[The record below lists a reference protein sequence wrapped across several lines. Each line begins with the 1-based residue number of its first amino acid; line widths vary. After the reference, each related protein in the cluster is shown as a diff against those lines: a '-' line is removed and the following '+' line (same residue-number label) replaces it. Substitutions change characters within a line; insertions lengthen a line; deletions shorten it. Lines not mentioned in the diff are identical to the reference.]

1 MAASNAVLAND
12 AAFLCVSFKWTL
24 NRRHSSPVE
33 INHDLILN
41 LISGGNANE
50 AWLWRLRGVSMADL
64 EMLLGNVS
72 QAPANTDFGT
82 LVELMTLAGF
92 ELRMGKKQHAIFTNK
107 AHGIRQTVAKPYH
120 GPVKPVYVRE
130 CLKAIESLRVAQGKP
145 DA

>member
-50 AWLWRLRGVSMADL
+50 AWLWRLRGVSVADL
-64 EMLLGNVS
+64 ETLLANVS
-72 QAPANTDFGT
+72 QAPASTDFGT
-82 LVELMTLAGF
+82 PVALMTLAG
-92 ELRMGKKQHAIFTNK
+92 LDVGMGQQHDARFTNK
-107 AHGIRQTVAKPYH
+107 AQRIRQTVAKPHH
-120 GPVKPVYVRE
+120 GPVH
-130 CLKAIESLRVAQGKP
+130 
-145 DA
+145 